1 MKTTLLLSML
11 LWISPLLA
19 QTTEQ
24 RVIQA
29 VEEMMNSTGQVIFS
43 ELNNDDRFNAEDK
56 AFLGRLYEIFFQIP
70 TFLKT
75 ESEITGKIPTR
86 QLIAAGFGITQK
98 SADLLLAVMQTDPRM
113 PILFEL
119 SPETGEI
126 ASLDVASIDAFV
138 AQRGA
143 TVKVTQWVGE
153 SLPQF
158 ELTSFQDETIRS
170 QDMAGKNFLVYFWF
184 SGCPPCVRI
193 APILEQLNHQYSD
206 SNFQVIG
213 FNADRVLELETT
225 DQQRQDYLQDQ
236 GLRFVNLHVDR
247 PTRQTFGN
255 INVFPTLFFVDSDG
269 VIFQHIINFQDQE
282 ALESIVRELVQAD

>member
-1 MKTTLLLSML
+1 ML

-24 RVIQA
+24 RVIQS

-43 ELNNDDRFNAEDK
+43 EFNNGDRFNAEDK
-56 AFLGRLYEIFFQIP
+56 AFLGRLYEMFFQIP
-70 TFLKT
+70 AFLKT

-86 QLIAAGFGITQK
+86 RLIAAGFGITQE

-113 PILFEL
+113 PLLFEL

-126 ASLDVASIDAFV
+126 ISLDVESIDAFV

-143 TVKVTQWVGE
+143 TVKVTEWVGE
-153 SLPQF
+153 SLPRF
-158 ELTSFQDETIRS
+158 ELTSFEDETICS
-170 QDMAGKNFLVYFWF
+170 QDLGGKSFLVYFWF
-184 SGCPPCVRI
+184 SGFPPCVRI
-193 APILEQLNHQYSD
+193 APILGQLDRQYSD
-206 SNFQVIG
+206 SDFQAIG
-213 FNADRVLELETT
+213 FNADRVLELGVT
-225 DQQRQDYLQDQ
+225 DQQRRNYLQDQ

-247 PTRQTFGN
+247 STRHTFGN
-255 INVFPTLFFVDSDG
+255 INVFPTLFFVNSDG
-269 VIFQHIINFQDQE
+269 VIFRHIINFQDQE

>member
-1 MKTTLLLSML
+1 ML

-24 RVIQA
+24 RVIQS

-56 AFLGRLYEIFFQIP
+56 AFLGRLYEMFFQIP
-70 TFLKT
+70 AFLKT

-86 QLIAAGFGITQK
+86 RLIAAGFGITQE

-113 PILFEL
+113 PLLFEL

-126 ASLDVASIDAFV
+126 ISLDVESIDAFV

-143 TVKVTQWVGE
+143 TVKVTEWVGE
-153 SLPQF
+153 SLPRF
-158 ELTSFQDETIRS
+158 ELTSFEDETICS
-170 QDMAGKNFLVYFWF
+170 QDLGGKSFFVYFWF
-184 SGCPPCVRI
+184 SGFPPCVRI
-193 APILEQLNHQYSD
+193 APILGQLDRQYSD
-206 SNFQVIG
+206 SDFQAIG
-213 FNADRVLELETT
+213 FNADRVLELGVT
-225 DQQRQDYLQDQ
+225 DQQRRNYLQDQ

-247 PTRQTFGN
+247 STRQTFGN
-255 INVFPTLFFVDSDG
+255 INVFPTLFFVNSDG
-269 VIFQHIINFQDQE
+269 VIFRHIINFQDQE

>member
-1 MKTTLLLSML
+1 ML

-24 RVIQA
+24 RVIQS

-43 ELNNDDRFNAEDK
+43 EFNNGDRFNAEDK
-56 AFLGRLYEIFFQIP
+56 AFLGRLYEMFFQIP
-70 TFLKT
+70 AFLKT

-86 QLIAAGFGITQK
+86 RLIAAGFGITQE

-113 PILFEL
+113 PLLFEL

-126 ASLDVASIDAFV
+126 ISLDVESIDAFV

-143 TVKVTQWVGE
+143 TVKVTEWVGE
-153 SLPQF
+153 SLPRF
-158 ELTSFQDETIRS
+158 ELTSFEDETICS
-170 QDMAGKNFLVYFWF
+170 QDLGGKSFLVYFWF
-184 SGCPPCVRI
+184 SGFPPCVRI
-193 APILEQLNHQYSD
+193 APILGQLDRQYSD
-206 SNFQVIG
+206 SDFQAIG
-213 FNADRVLELETT
+213 FNADRVLELGVT
-225 DQQRQDYLQDQ
+225 DQQRRNYLQDQ

-247 PTRQTFGN
+247 STRQTFGN
-255 INVFPTLFFVDSDG
+255 INVFPTLFFVNSDG
-269 VIFQHIINFQDQE
+269 VIFRHIINFQDQE

>member
-1 MKTTLLLSML
+1 MKITLLLSML

-24 RVIQA
+24 RVLQA
-29 VEEMMNSTGQVIFS
+29 VEEMMNSRGQVLFS
-43 ELNNDDRFNAEDK
+43 ELNNDDQFNAEDK

-70 TFLKT
+70 AFLRT
-75 ESEITGKIPTR
+75 ESEITGEIPTR

-119 SPETGEI
+119 NSETGEI
-126 ASLDVASIDAFV
+126 ASLDVESIDAFV

-143 TVKVTQWVGE
+143 TVKVTEWVGE

-158 ELTSFQDETIRS
+158 KLTSFQDETIRS
-170 QDMAGKNFLVYFWF
+170 QDLAGKNFLVYFWF

-193 APILEQLNHQYSD
+193 APILEQLDRRYSD

-213 FNADRVLELETT
+213 FNADRVLELEVT

-236 GLRFVNLHVDR
+236 SLRFVNLHVDR
-247 PTRQTFGN
+247 STRQTFGN

-269 VIFQHIINFQDQE
+269 VIFRHIINFQDQE